1 MSRGEIEISP
11 TVQFVR
17 VEGDFVLMDL
27 AAGIYFG
34 LDDVASHIWKS
45 LSDHGDPTLA
55 AEELC
60 RDYDVSPERARAD
73 IDRWVGDLEAKGLV
87 RRHPGA
93 STGVSPDPSPG
104 ATPEAP
110 PTDPASHPAGKE

>member
-34 LDDVASHIWKS
+34 LDEVASHIWES
-45 LSDHGDPTLA
+45 LSDHGDAALA

-73 IDRWVGDLEAKGLV
+73 IDRWVSDLEAKGLV
-87 RRHPGA
+87 RRRPGA
-93 STGVSPDPSPG
+93 SPDASPG

-110 PTDPASHPAGKE
+110 PTAPASHPASKE